1 MKSGGITSSFLI
13 SFAGTSSVI
22 HMHTLLYLIEITND
36 ALAVL
41 LISKHSWKESVRWGV
56 VADDTPYP
64 LHWSQKV
71 MLCYTQGGEK
81 DWFLNVHLYFYLK

>member
-41 LISKHSWKESVRWGV
+41 LISKHS
-56 VADDTPYP
+56 
-64 LHWSQKV
+64 
-71 MLCYTQGGEK
+71 
-81 DWFLNVHLYFYLK
+81 